1 MAGAPP
7 RRRAQGRWAGFP
19 HMMTQDVGGFLGKS
33 LWSAKF
39 LRLMTKRR
47 PELTARTADRH
58 VLYERAVQSIPA
70 DLKFAERIFR
80 EQRRRDLRT
89 LREDFCG
96 TAALAASFVRR
107 HAENRAY
114 GVDLD
119 APTLDWGL
127 THHVARLTE
136 DQAARITLLEANV
149 LDAATPPVDLVLALN
164 FSYSVFHDRAA
175 LLAYFQA
182 ARAALN
188 DRGLLLV
195 DAFGGTESMIEFE
208 EVRRIPAG
216 ETTLGD
222 PLPGF
227 IYVWQQA
234 KFNIVDH
241 RILCHIHFQFRD
253 GSRIRRAYTYD
264 WRVWTLP
271 ELRELMREAGFRRA
285 DTYLHGWKAGTGR
298 SDGVFRRRHAAENAE
313 SWLAYVVGV
322 V

>member
-1 MAGAPP
+1 
-7 RRRAQGRWAGFP
+7 
-19 HMMTQDVGGFLGKS
+19 MMTQEVVDFLGKS
-33 LWSAKF
+33 SVDAKF
-39 LRLMTKRR
+39 LRLMKKRR
-47 PELTARTADRH
+47 LELTAKTADPH
-58 VLYERAVQSIPA
+58 ILYERAVQSIPA
-70 DLKFAERIFR
+70 DLNFAERIFR
-80 EQRRRDLRT
+80 EHRRRELRT
-89 LREDFCG
+89 IREDFCG

-107 HAENRAY
+107 HAANRAY

-127 THHVARLTE
+127 THHVARLTD
-136 DQAARITLLEANV
+136 DQAARLTLLEANV
-149 LDAATPPVDLVLALN
+149 LEAATPPVDLVLALN
-164 FSYSVFHDRAA
+164 FSYSVFHERAA
-175 LLAYFQA
+175 LLAYFKA

-188 DRGLLLV
+188 EKGLFLV

-208 EVRRIPAG
+208 EVRRMPAG
-216 ETTLGD
+216 ETVEGD
-222 PLPGF
+222 RLPGF
-227 IYVWQQA
+227 VYVWQQA

-241 RILCHIHFQFRD
+241 RILCHIHFRFRD
-253 GSRIRRAYTYD
+253 GSRLKRAYTYD

-271 ELRELMREAGFRRA
+271 ELRELMVEAGFRRA